1 VVIHFGYLV
10 GGAIFLL
17 LASIIIATGYRLCRR

>member
-1 VVIHFGYLV
+1 MVTLFGYLV

-17 LASIIIATGYRLCRR
+17 LASSSIATGYRLCRR